1 MRTSYAFF
9 VLDIARGVLYNEF
22 DLILKGGNVMKK
34 IHGFYELDKIV
45 KNRSAI
51 SEIHENGKWL
61 ALPYESGKYSGTM
74 LCCGEDSEPEPIE
87 LDIKLEGWYRIYLGV
102 INASYNYKLGVTV
115 GDLGKTVVIA
125 PKSRTW
131 CCNENGNRFFYR
143 AANMTG
149 QTITLTKPG
158 PFFGCSSSLSFIEFE
173 EMTEE
178 EIAEYTAT
186 EGGAMFYHFD
196 EGFLCESTYEK
207 EADYLGTLNLLE
219 GSHGGI
225 LCVETVSDKKVFGKG
240 NNGDSFTDFI
250 DKYKKGMELYEEKYR
265 KTLKPAIVERAHE
278 LGFEIYTS
286 NRIMAGDF
294 RLPLSTQMGE
304 GFFLDG
310 NGDKKIKTRDGR
322 EIPALSFAY
331 ESVRKMV
338 VESVIYAMDGADYD
352 GVSLSFHRGVF
363 VGFEEPVCREV
374 ERRYGIDARV
384 LPTTDERL
392 NKVWQSYITEFL
404 RDMRAGLDEK
414 FGKGSKKI
422 NAIVLADME
431 ANTSF
436 GYDIEG
442 WLKEGLVANISQGLM
457 SWKEDLTD
465 CLDENGLIS
474 LDAYRREIEKRIVLT
489 REYKYIDNSPLL
501 PSAVE
506 MEKLCA
512 SYGVDFYA
520 TLGWDGGS
528 PDITINLAR
537 KYKEAGIKK
546 IFSWN
551 TNRKIVTPSLFNS
564 ERYIAAN
571 YDDGLTKDFEYPES
585 FRVLKYGDND
595 ISYFDVNWNG

>member
-1 MRTSYAFF
+1 
-9 VLDIARGVLYNEF
+9 
-22 DLILKGGNVMKK
+22 MKK
-34 IHGFYELDKIV
+34 VYGFYELDKLV
-45 KNRSAI
+45 KNQNALSR
-51 SEIHENGKWL
+51 IHENGKWL
-61 ALPYESGKYSGTM
+61 ALPYESEKYSGTM
-74 LCCGEDSEPEPIE
+74 LCCGENSYPEPVE
-87 LDIKLEGWYRIYLGV
+87 LDIKLEGWYKIYVGV
-102 INASYNYKLGVTV
+102 INASYNYKLGLTV
-115 GDLGKTVVIA
+115 GNLGKTEVRA
-125 PKSRTW
+125 PKSSTW
-131 CCNENGNRFFYR
+131 CCNETGSRFFYR

-149 QTITLTKPG
+149 QTITVTKPG
-158 PFFGCSSSLSFIEFE
+158 PYFGYSSSISFLEFE
-173 EMTEE
+173 EMSED
-178 EIAEYTAT
+178 EIAEYTMT

-196 EGFLCESTYEK
+196 EGFLSECTFEK
-207 EADYLGTLNLLE
+207 ESDYLGAINQLE
-219 GSHGGI
+219 GSHGGL
-225 LCVETVSDKKVFGKG
+225 LCIETVSDKKVFGDG

-250 DKYKKGMELYEEKYR
+250 DKYKKNMDLYEAKYK
-265 KTLKPAIVERAHE
+265 KTLKPAMVKRAHE
-278 LGFEIYTS
+278 LGFEVYTS

-304 GFFLDG
+304 GFFLCG
-310 NGDKKIKTRDGR
+310 NEDKKIKTRDGR

-338 VESVIYAMDGADYD
+338 AESVIHAMGGADFD

-374 ERRYGIDARV
+374 SKRYGVDARV
-384 LPTTDERL
+384 LPASDERL
-392 NKVWQSYITEFL
+392 NKVWQSFITEFL
-404 RDMRAGLDEK
+404 RTVRSELDAK

-474 LDAYRREIEKRIVLT
+474 LDAYKREISKRVVLT
-489 REYKYIDNSPLL
+489 REYKYVDNSPLL

-520 TLGWDGGS
+520 TLGWDGGNS
-528 PDITINLAR
+528 ETTINLAKR
-537 KYKEAGIKK
+537 YREEGIKK

-551 TNRKIVTPSLFNS
+551 TNRKVVTPALFNA
-564 ERYIAAN
+564 ERYIGAN
-571 YDDGLTKDFEYPES
+571 YADGMTKNFENPER
-585 FRVLKYGDND
+585 FRVLRYGDND